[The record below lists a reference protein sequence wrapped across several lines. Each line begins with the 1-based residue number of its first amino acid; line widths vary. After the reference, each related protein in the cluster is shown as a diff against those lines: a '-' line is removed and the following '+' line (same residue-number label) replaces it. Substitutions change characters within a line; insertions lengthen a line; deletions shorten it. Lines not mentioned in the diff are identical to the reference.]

1 MFTCSYLSNC
11 IQKIS
16 FTTCNGI
23 IRKGDRLIYNPTFC
37 TRRKWWLIV
46 FINSL
51 LHKKWKSNFFS
62 SNYSIK
68 LDSVK
73 KTPDFVKKQMLNASK
88 RKRSK
93 RTEVNA
99 IQTSNKSEKDVVKFI
114 TDQNKHFAYCHIPK
128 AASSTWMVT
137 IAQINKLT
145 SNATELMQFVENGS
159 LHDTMWKRYGFFED
173 NVPESAFKFTFI
185 RHPFERIVSTVTES
199 HFIMK
204 HQPTFKKSQV
214 VSYFWRTR

>member
-1 MFTCSYLSNC
+1 M
-11 IQKIS
+11 
-16 FTTCNGI
+16 
-23 IRKGDRLIYNPTFC
+23 
-37 TRRKWWLIV
+37 

-51 LHKKWKSNFFS
+51 LRRENIFSSNFFS
-62 SNYSIK
+62 STCSIK
-68 LDSVK
+68 LDSGK
-73 KTPDFVKKQMLNASK
+73 KTPDFVKKQMLNALK

-93 RTEVNA
+93 RTEINA
-99 IQTSNKSEKDVVKFI
+99 IETSNKSEKDVVKFI

-214 VSYFWRTR
+214 VSYF